1 MNQEETSQARRALT
15 PEEVEALNRHGV
27 FFKKRVL
34 EELSKIPGIGIL
46 DEELGVSFGGTR
58 VIDIVAA
65 DTTAEPRIY
74 FVLEC
79 KRVYQKTWLFFRAW
93 DQRFRITRLDA
104 NLSGHASRF
113 CAAGQW
119 PFPVASEGFEYWLA
133 GKGNDKEP
141 RCDQDP
147 IFQAAAQLCAGYCG
161 FIARRQR
168 EFPGGGS
175 QVTVCERYVPV
186 LVTNAQLVVV
196 EDRFQEV
203 SLETGSAPEAVP
215 GACVP
220 ELVLKH
226 PFPTPAG
233 VERDFRDAQNP
244 PPQPGHW
251 SQLQKESV
259 YVVRAGHLREFFAGH
274 CLEHFR
280 TA

>member
-1 MNQEETSQARRALT
+1 MNQDGTSQGKRGLS
-15 PEEVEALNRHGV
+15 PEEVDALNRHGV

-34 EELSKIPGIGIL
+34 QELSKIPGIGIV
-46 DEELGVSFGGTR
+46 DEEVGVPFGGTR

-65 DTTAEPRIY
+65 AQASQPHIF

-79 KRVYQKTWLFFRAW
+79 KRVYQKTWLFFGAW
-93 DQRFRITRLDA
+93 DRRFRLTRLNA
-104 NLSGHASRF
+104 TLTGHASCF

-119 PFPVASEGFEYWLA
+119 PFPVASEGFEYRLA
-133 GKGNDKEP
+133 GKGKDKEP

-168 EFPGGGS
+168 EFPRPES
-175 QVTVCERYVPV
+175 HLTVCERYIPV
-186 LVTNAQLVVV
+186 LVTNAELVIV

-203 SLETGSAPEAVP
+203 SLETGSAPESLP
-215 GACVP
+215 GKRVP

-233 VERDFRDAQNP
+233 VERDFRDSQNP

-259 YVVRAGHLREFFAGH
+259 YIVRAGHLREFFRDD
-274 CLEHFR
+274 CLERFR